1 MTAKKAL
8 LRAINV
14 GGIKVSMAD
23 LRALLAD
30 LGFQDAQTLLN
41 SGNAVFRSK
50 NKTGA
55 ALEKFLETEFAQR
68 TGSQTHFFVRSVE
81 EWITIIARNPFTEE
95 AKRDTGHLLIVV
107 LKDSPT
113 NQEVKALRA
122 AITGPE
128 IF

>member
-1 MTAKKAL
+1 MTAQIAL

-14 GGIKVSMAD
+14 GGIKVSMSD

-55 ALEKFLETEFAQR
+55 ALEKSLETAFA
-68 TGSQTHFFVRSVE
+68 
-81 EWITIIARNPFTEE
+81 
-95 AKRDTGHLLIVV
+95 
-107 LKDSPT
+107 
-113 NQEVKALRA
+113 
-122 AITGPE
+122 
-128 IF
+128 